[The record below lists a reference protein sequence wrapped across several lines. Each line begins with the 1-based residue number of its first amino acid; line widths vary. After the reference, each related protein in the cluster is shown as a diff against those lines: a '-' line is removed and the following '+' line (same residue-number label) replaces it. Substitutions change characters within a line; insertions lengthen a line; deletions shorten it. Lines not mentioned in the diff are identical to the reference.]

1 MSEFFGQWAGNVIV
15 ACRDI
20 GSIMMIAALFNFIM
34 YKTNKQLE
42 SKTRAQTSLVWG
54 IVLLLIPIFLQE

>member
-15 ACRDI
+15 ACRGI
-20 GSIMMIAALFNFIM
+20 GSIMLIAALFNFIM
-34 YKTNKQLE
+34 YKTNKNLE

-54 IVLLLIPIFLQE
+54 IVVLLLPIFLQ